1 MDFRAV
7 FQALDGKHEIV
18 MIGADERLL
27 HSEKKASE
35 PKLSERNLID
45 GKRKNL
51 EIFISRKFS
60 QHKHVRIRVQN
71 ESLH

>member
-51 EIFISRKFS
+51 RNFHLSKIFTTQACENSRPK
-60 QHKHVRIRVQN
+60 
-71 ESLH
+71 